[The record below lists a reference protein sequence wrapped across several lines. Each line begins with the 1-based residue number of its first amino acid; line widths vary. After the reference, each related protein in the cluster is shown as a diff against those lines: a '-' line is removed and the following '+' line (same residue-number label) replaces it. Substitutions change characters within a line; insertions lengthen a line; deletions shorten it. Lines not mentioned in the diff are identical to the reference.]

1 MKEIFEIL
9 EQNARATPEQIS
21 TMVAKPVKEVEKI
34 VKQAEKDGTIVK
46 YKAIINWPK
55 LGQEDVWALIEVR
68 VAPQRGV
75 GFDTIAERIYQFPAV
90 YSAYLVSG
98 TYDLAI
104 LVRGKNMQEI
114 SSFVAEKLAP
124 LEQVQSTVTHFLLKR
139 YKENG
144 ETFLLPKETE
154 KRLPITL

>member
-21 TMVAKPVKEVEKI
+21 TMVDKPVREVEKI
-34 VKQAEKDGTIVK
+34 IKQAEKDGTILK

-55 LGQEDVWALIEVR
+55 LGKEDVWALIEVR

-75 GFDTIAERIYQFPAV
+75 GFDAIAERIYQFPEV

-98 TYDLAI
+98 AYDLAI

-114 SSFVAEKLAP
+114 ASFVAEKLAP

-144 ETFLLPKETE
+144 ETFHLPKEINR
-154 KRLPITL
+154 RLPITP

>member
-21 TMVAKPVKEVEKI
+21 TMVDKPVSEVEKI
-34 VKQAEKDGTIVK
+34 IRQAEKDGTILK
-46 YKAIINWPK
+46 YKTIINWPK
-55 LGQEDVWALIEVR
+55 LGEGDIWALIEVR
-68 VAPQRGV
+68 VTPQRGV
-75 GFDTIAERIYQFPAV
+75 GFDAIAERIYQFPEV
-90 YSAYLVSG
+90 HSAYLVSG

-144 ETFLLPKETE
+144 ETFHLPKEIN
-154 KRLPITL
+154 KRLPITP

>member
-9 EQNARATPEQIS
+9 EQNARATPEQIA
-21 TMVAKPVKEVEKI
+21 TMVDKPVSEVEKI
-34 VKQAEKDGTIVK
+34 IKQAEKDGSILK

-55 LGQEDVWALIEVR
+55 LGEGDIWALIEVR
-68 VAPQRGV
+68 VTPQRGV
-75 GFDTIAERIYQFPAV
+75 GFDAIAERIYQFPEV
-90 YSAYLVSG
+90 HSAYLVSG

-144 ETFLLPKETE
+144 ETFHLPKEIN
-154 KRLPITL
+154 KRLPITP

>member
-1 MKEIFEIL
+1 VKEIFEIL

-21 TMVAKPVKEVEKI
+21 TMVNKPVKEVEKTI
-34 VKQAEKDGTIVK
+34 KQAEKDGTIVK
-46 YKAIINWPK
+46 YKTIINWPK
-55 LGQEDVWALIEVR
+55 LGKEDVWALIEVR

-75 GFDTIAERIYQFPAV
+75 GFDAIAERIYQFPEV

-104 LVRGKNMQEI
+104 LMRGKNMQEI
-114 SSFVAEKLAP
+114 SSFVTEKLAP

-144 ETFLLPKETE
+144 ETFRLPKETNR
-154 KRLPITL
+154 RLPITL